1 MSIRALDAASAYASS
16 LSRSTG
22 ISTGSG
28 AVQMDESAVAGASGA
43 AGGSSFAA
51 ILENGFTNAVDASRA
66 AEGAAAGAVKGT
78 TDLIDVVTAVNN
90 AEVAL
95 ETVVA
100 MRDRMISAYQEIM
113 RMPI

>member
-1 MSIRALDAASAYASS
+1 MSVRALDAASAYASS
-16 LSRSTG
+16 LSRTAGLS
-22 ISTGSG
+22 SASG
-28 AVQMDESAVAGASGA
+28 TVQMDESAVGAAASG
-43 AGGSSFAA
+43 GGSFAA
-51 ILENGFTNAVDASRA
+51 MLESGFTSAMDASRT
-66 AEGAAAGAVKGT
+66 AESAAAGAVNRT

-100 MRDRMISAYQEIM
+100 VRDRMISAYQEIM